1 MITAPYGSWPSPISA
16 ADVAGG
22 SLRLDGARFVG
33 EDVWWS
39 EGIPAERGRTAL
51 LRAPIAQ
58 SPSAEPEILLPAPWS
73 VRSRVHEYGGG
84 AWTADPDGV
93 AYFVEQSDQRV
104 YRFVPGEEP
113 RPLTPAGGGAHG
125 DLTLADGALWAVR
138 ETEVDG
144 GSPARDIVRIPLDG
158 SGADDPG
165 AIVSVVAGS
174 DFLASPA
181 PRGNRIAWIAWNHPD
196 MPWDAAELRVGA
208 LGPDGRVTDHAVVA
222 GGRGAAGGAH
232 VSALQPEWTGD
243 DALVFA
249 ADIPG
254 PSGAARWNLHAVRFD
269 GRTAIAPV
277 PILPADAD
285 TGGPLWNLGAR
296 WFAPLGDGRILA
308 VQTNGSDGLVVID
321 PESGREDSLV
331 TPLSGDVLV
340 RDARGARVLLT
351 GAGATVPGGLWLLD
365 VDARTIAPIRGGIPS
380 GDLDPRWMSVARA
393 VTFPGPNGPVH
404 AFDYPPT
411 NPEARAPEGELPPYL
426 VLVHGGPTGHVAGTQ
441 SLVVSYFTSR
451 GIGVLDVNYG
461 GSSGYGR
468 AYRDR
473 LRGAWGVVDVQDTAA
488 AVTGMVRAGRADP
501 ERIAIK
507 GGSAG
512 GWTVL
517 CSVADTDVFAA
528 GISRYGVADLRR
540 LVADTHDFEA
550 RYLDGL
556 VGPLPEAE
564 DVYIARSPLSR
575 PETLRTPLLI
585 LQGADDPVVPP
596 SQSEALRDA
605 LAANGVPHAYLLFAG
620 ESHGFR
626 RADTLQRAFEA
637 ELAFLGEVLGF
648 ATPGV
653 PPLPLDGSAPRQS
666 V

>member
-1 MITAPYGSWPSPISA
+1 MTIAPYGSWPSPISA

-33 EDVWWS
+33 DEIWWS

-51 LRAPIAQ
+51 LRTGSDAQ
-58 SPSAEPEILLPAPWS
+58 TGEAEVLLPAPWS
-73 VRSRVHEYGGG
+73 MRSRVHEYGGG
-84 AWTADPDGV
+84 AWTADDRGT

-104 YRFVPGEEP
+104 YRFTPGNEP
-113 RPLTPAGGGAHG
+113 VPLTPAGGGAHG
-125 DLTLADGALWAVR
+125 DLTLAEGALWAVR
-138 ETEVDG
+138 ERDSGTAV
-144 GSPARDIVRIPLDG
+144 PARDIVRIPLDG
-158 SGADDPG
+158 SGADDAD
-165 AIVSVVAGS
+165 AITSVVAGS
-174 DFLASPA
+174 DFLAYPA
-181 PRGNRIAWIAWNHPD
+181 PRAGRLAWIAWNHPD

-208 LGPDGRVTDHAVVA
+208 LGADGRVAEQTVVA
-222 GGRGAAGGAH
+222 GGRADGRSI
-232 VSALQPEWTGD
+232 SALQPEWTGD
-243 DALVFA
+243 HELVFV
-249 ADIPG
+249 ADIPREG
-254 PSGAARWNLHAVRFD
+254 GDARWNLHWVRFD
-269 GRTAIAPV
+269 GLTAIGPE
-277 PILPADAD
+277 PIMPADAD

-296 WFAPLGDGRILA
+296 WYGALDDGRIVA
-308 VQTNGSDGLVVID
+308 VQTNGSDALVVID
-321 PESGREDSLV
+321 PTCGGEDSLV
-331 TPLSGDVLV
+331 TPLTGDVLV
-340 RDARGARVLLT
+340 RHVRGERLLLT

-365 VDARTIAPIRGGIPS
+365 VDAHTIVPVRGGVPS
-380 GDLDPRWMSVARA
+380 GDLDPSWMSVARA
-393 VTFPGPNGPVH
+393 MTFPGPNGPVH

-411 NPEARAPEGELPPYL
+411 NPEVTAPPEERPPYL
-426 VLVHGGPTGHVAGTQ
+426 VLVHGGPTSRVSGTQ

-468 AYRDR
+468 AYRER

-488 AVTGMVRAGRADP
+488 AVTGMVEAGLADGA
-501 ERIAIK
+501 RVAIK

-517 CSVADTDVFAA
+517 CAVADTDVFAA

-540 LVADTHDFEA
+540 LAEDTHDFEA

-605 LAANGVPHAYLLFAG
+605 LAGNGVPHAYILFEG

-626 RADTLQRAFEA
+626 RAETLQRAFEA
-637 ELAFLGEVLGF
+637 ELAFLGAVLGF
-648 ATPGV
+648 STPGV
-653 PPLPLDGSAPRQS
+653 APLPLD
-666 V
+666 